1 MGGAFL
7 SRMEDV
13 WDVYSQPVVTHQPVV
28 VTHQSAASGE
38 EPLNEPSATVRLC
51 FEERPC
57 QLPDEGVAPLGRQ
70 PNKPSGRIMSMSATA
85 CVLLA
90 YDLDTPRPY
99 VQLREQRN
107 VQRREQRTQKE
118 YAQFTAHTT

>member
-1 MGGAFL
+1 
-7 SRMEDV
+7 
-13 WDVYSQPVVTHQPVV
+13 
-28 VTHQSAASGE
+28 
-38 EPLNEPSATVRLC
+38 
-51 FEERPC
+51 
-57 QLPDEGVAPLGRQ
+57 
-70 PNKPSGRIMSMSATA
+70 MSATA

-107 VQRREQRTQKE
+107 VQLREQRTKKE